1 MIYPEKNPKEWS
13 LKYDIIPQVLQC
25 ACCLKFH
32 ETSVPVLIKGY
43 AGLET
48 PEHGCPRQFNASV
61 YVPTSPE
68 EKSFWAQVI

>member
-1 MIYPEKNPKEWS
+1 MIYPEVNTTDWS
-13 LKYDIIPQVLQC
+13 NKYDIVPQRLQC

-48 PEHGCPRQFNASV
+48 PEHGCPRKFNASV
-61 YVPTSPE
+61 FVPTSSA
-68 EKSFWAQVI
+68 EKEFWAEVI